1 MDLDALR
8 TVVAVAETG
17 QFQEAAVELDVTQQA
32 VSKRIAALEAE
43 LGVRLFTRTA
53 RGAVLTIDGQA
64 FLPHART
71 VLAAA
76 ERAAESV
83 RPGRRALRVDVVG
96 RRAAPGEL
104 LHDFHRAHP
113 DLELDVLALPADP
126 PAVDAV
132 RDGVVD
138 ATFRA
143 PPTRLPDGLAS
154 TRVLNDPL
162 DLLVGPAH
170 DLAAASAVRLE
181 ALAGQRIWLP
191 GMADGTE
198 WVAYYAE
205 LAGEFGLSID
215 RTGPNFGF
223 EHVLDMVAESA
234 TLCTFVGHRT
244 RVAWTMRHDL
254 RRVPVTDPTPAY
266 PHALV
271 WRTDNPHPALA
282 ALRSHLGAAP
292 AAGPDVWL
300 PSWARQP
307 EPSPGLP

>member
-17 QFQEAAVELDVTQQA
+17 QFQEAAAELSVTQQA
-32 VSKRIAALEAE
+32 VSKRVAALETE

-71 VLAAA
+71 VLASA

-83 RPGRRALRVDVVG
+83 RPGRRALRVDVIG

-104 LHDFHRAHP
+104 LHGFHRAHP
-113 DLELDVLALPADP
+113 DLELDVLALPFEPA
-126 PAVDAV
+126 AVDAV
-132 RDGVVD
+132 RDGAID

-143 PPTRLPDGLAS
+143 PRTRLPDGLAS
-154 TRVLNDPL
+154 TRVLNEPL
-162 DLLVGPAH
+162 DLLTGPAH
-170 DLAAASAVRLE
+170 ELAGASSVRLE
-181 ALAGQRIWLP
+181 DLAGQRIWLQ
-191 GMADGTE
+191 GLVDGTE
-198 WVAYYAE
+198 WAAYYAE
-205 LAGEFGLSID
+205 LAGEFGLHID
-215 RTGPNFGF
+215 TTGPNFGF
-223 EHVLDMVAESA
+223 EHVLDMVGDSA

-244 RVAWTMRHDL
+244 RVAWTTRQDL
-254 RRVPVTDPTPAY
+254 RRVPVTEPTPVY

-271 WRTDNPHPALA
+271 WRADNAHPTLA

-292 AAGPDVWL
+292 AAGRDVWL
-300 PSWARQP
+300 PRWARA
-307 EPSPGLP
+307 

>member
-1 MDLDALR
+1 MVDLDALR
-8 TVVAVAETG
+8 TVIAVAEAG

-32 VSKRIAALEAE
+32 VSKRIAALETE

-53 RGAVLTIDGQA
+53 RGTVLTIDGQA
-64 FLPHART
+64 FLPHARA

-76 ERAAESV
+76 DRAAESV

-96 RRAAPGEL
+96 RRVAPGEL

-113 DLELDVLALPADP
+113 DLELDVLALPAEP
-126 PAVDAV
+126 HAVDAV
-132 RDGVVD
+132 RDGVID
-138 ATFRA
+138 ATFRT
-143 PPTRLPDGLAS
+143 PRTRLPDGLAS

-170 DLAAASAVRLE
+170 PLAHAASVRL
-181 ALAGQRIWLP
+181 ADLAGQRIWLP

-205 LAGEFGLSID
+205 LAAEFRLSID

-282 ALRSHLGAAP
+282 ALRSHLGEAP
-292 AAGPDVWL
+292 LPGPDVWV
-300 PSWARQP
+300 PGWAR
-307 EPSPGLP
+307 

>member
-8 TVVAVAETG
+8 TVIAVAETG
-17 QFQEAAVELDVTQQA
+17 QFQEAAVDLSVTQQA
-32 VSKRIAALEAE
+32 VSKRVAALEAE

-64 FLPHART
+64 FLPHARA

-76 ERAAESV
+76 QRAAESV

-96 RRAAPGEL
+96 RRVAPGEL

-132 RDGVVD
+132 RDGVID

-143 PPTRLPDGLAS
+143 PRTRPPDGLAS
-154 TRVLNDPL
+154 TRVLNEPL

-170 DLAAASAVRLE
+170 ELAGAPSVRLA

-254 RRVPVTDPTPAY
+254 RRVPVTDPTPVY
-266 PHALV
+266 PHSLM
-271 WRTDNPHPALA
+271 WRADNPHPALA
-282 ALRSHLGAAP
+282 ALREHLVSRRVDV
-292 AAGPDVWL
+292 PDTEVWL
-300 PSWARQP
+300 PRWTHRPAR
-307 EPSPGLP
+307 SS

>member
-8 TVVAVAETG
+8 TVIAVADSG
-17 QFQEAAVELDVTQQA
+17 QFQEAAVELSVTQQA
-32 VSKRIAALEAE
+32 VSKRVAALEAE
-43 LGVRLFTRTA
+43 LGVRLFTRRA

-83 RPGRRALRVDVVG
+83 RPGRRALRVDVIG

-104 LHDFHRAHP
+104 LHDFHRANP
-113 DLELDVLALPADP
+113 DLELDVVALPVEAA
-126 PAVDAV
+126 AVDAV
-132 RDGVVD
+132 RDGVID

-143 PPTRLPDGLAS
+143 PMTRLPDGLAS

-162 DLLVGPAH
+162 DLLTGPAH
-170 DLAAASAVRLE
+170 HLAAASSVRLE
-181 ALAGQRIWLP
+181 ELAGQRIWLP
-191 GMADGTE
+191 GVVDGTE
-198 WVAYYAE
+198 WAAYYAE
-205 LAGEFGLSID
+205 LGVEFGLHID

-223 EHVLDMVAESA
+223 EHILDMVAESA

-254 RRVPVTDPTPAY
+254 RRVPVTDPVPVY
-266 PHALV
+266 PHTVV
-271 WRTDNPHPALA
+271 WRTDNPHPGLA
-282 ALRSHLGAAP
+282 ALIAHLGSVP
-292 AAGPDVWL
+292 AAVPGTWVPG
-300 PSWARQP
+300 WARR
-307 EPSPGLP
+307 